1 MKVLSIVG
9 ATLLV
14 TSFHAAAFVSVSP
27 VPAGQNA
34 NVSPAANNGHAIPSE
49 AVNADITKI
58 IPIAGCHCA
67 FCNSLRA
74 ANLCPLLQAWVY
86 QHSGPESAPDVP

>member
-34 NVSPAANNGHAIPSE
+34 NVMSCCKQPKRYS
-49 AVNADITKI
+49 
-58 IPIAGCHCA
+58 
-67 FCNSLRA
+67 F
-74 ANLCPLLQAWVY
+74 
-86 QHSGPESAPDVP
+86 

>member
-34 NVSPAANNGHAIPSE
+34 DDQSCCKQRTRYS
-49 AVNADITKI
+49 
-58 IPIAGCHCA
+58 
-67 FCNSLRA
+67 F
-74 ANLCPLLQAWVY
+74 
-86 QHSGPESAPDVP
+86 

>member
-27 VPAGQNA
+27 VPAGAKCERQ
-34 NVSPAANNGHAIPSE
+34 SCCKQRTRYS
-49 AVNADITKI
+49 
-58 IPIAGCHCA
+58 
-67 FCNSLRA
+67 F
-74 ANLCPLLQAWVY
+74 
-86 QHSGPESAPDVP
+86 

>member
-58 IPIAGCHCA
+58 IPIAGCHRA

-74 ANLCPLLQAWVY
+74 ANL
-86 QHSGPESAPDVP
+86 

>member
-27 VPAGQNA
+27 V
-34 NVSPAANNGHAIPSE
+34 
-49 AVNADITKI
+49 
-58 IPIAGCHCA
+58 
-67 FCNSLRA
+67 LRGKMRTSV
-74 ANLCPLLQAWVY
+74 LLQTTDTLFLLKR
-86 QHSGPESAPDVP
+86 SMLT